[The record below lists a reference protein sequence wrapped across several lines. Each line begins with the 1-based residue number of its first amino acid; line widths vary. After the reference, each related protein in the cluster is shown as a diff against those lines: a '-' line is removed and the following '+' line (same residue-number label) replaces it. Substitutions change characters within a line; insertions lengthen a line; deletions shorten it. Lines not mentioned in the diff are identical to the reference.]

1 MLSAN
6 EGAQE
11 TKAQGAA
18 TTMPPLPPDALI
30 IVPVR
35 NTVLFPG
42 LVLPITLGRPKSIA
56 AAQQAVRDQRQVGIL
71 LQRDAEVAD
80 PTPIDMHRMGT
91 LANIVRYVTGPD
103 GSHHLI
109 CQGEQRFQIVE
120 YLSGWPFF
128 VARVL
133 QIAEPDAKTSEIE
146 ARFVNLKAQ
155 TLEAIQLLPQAPPDL
170 LAAIQSID
178 GPSALAD
185 LAIAYMDV
193 KPEERQEILETVDI
207 SARMDKVSRLLAHRI
222 EVLRLS
228 QEIGRQTKAALD
240 ERQREVLL
248 REQMAAIQRQL
259 GEGEEGKAAEM
270 AELDKAI
277 ANAGMPKEI
286 EDQARKELRR
296 LQRMPEAAGEYG
308 MVRTYLDWLIELPWA
323 LPEEK
328 PIDIVEAR
336 RILDEDHY
344 DLDKIKRRII
354 EYLAVRKLAPQG
366 KAPILCFVG
375 PPGVGK
381 TSLGQSIA
389 RAMGRKFVRVSL
401 GGVHDE
407 AEIRGHRRT
416 YIGALPGNI
425 IQAIR
430 KTGSRNCVMMLDEID
445 KLGAGI
451 QGDPGAA
458 LLEVLDPEQNH
469 TFRDNYLAVP
479 FDLSRVVFIT
489 TANMLDTVPG
499 PLRDRM
505 EIISLAG
512 YTGEEKL
519 EIAHRYLVR
528 RQMEANGLKPGQ
540 VEIGDDVLHEIIAN
554 YTREA
559 GVRGLER
566 QIGQTLRHAAVR
578 IAEGGSGPIRI
589 TRDDLV
595 SILGPPKFESE
606 MAMRTS
612 VPGVATGLAWTP
624 VGGDILFI
632 EATRIPGSGR
642 LILTGQLGE
651 VMKES
656 AQAALSIVKNRA
668 AALGIDAGRFEKS
681 DIHVHVPAG
690 AIPKDGPSAGV
701 AMFMALVSL
710 MTDRTIRSDTA
721 MTGEISLRGLVLPV
735 GGIKEKVVAAH
746 SAGIK
751 RVMLPAR
758 NRRDYDD
765 IPEVA
770 RREMEFVWLERVEEA
785 VAAALEPKKPADAPP
800 PCRSSPA
807 RTRSSTARPRDPPT
821 LAARASARFGR
832 AEARNAKAE
841 AGDPGWIPACAGMSG
856 EHERVSVRVANNSG
870 RSIAICVAPA
880 AALLR
885 AGARRHGECAAFGKH
900 YRQIELHLP
909 VRGLRRRTVQNR
921 TYCAEG
927 KLE

>member
-1 MLSAN
+1 VAEQQMSAK
-6 EGAQE
+6 ESAGVGA
-11 TKAQGAA
+11 TALPA
-18 TTMPPLPPDALI
+18 LPPDALI
-30 IVPVR
+30 VVPVR

-71 LQRDAEVAD
+71 LQRAAEVED
-80 PTPIDMHRMGT
+80 PTAIDMHRMGT
-91 LANIVRYVTGPD
+91 LANVVRYITTPD
-103 GSHHLI
+103 GSHHLV
-109 CQGEQRFQIVE
+109 CQGEQRFQIAE
-120 YLSGWPFF
+120 YLSGWPFL

-133 QIAEPDAKTSEIE
+133 RIPEPDTRTSEIE

-155 TLEAIQLLPQAPPDL
+155 AVEAVELLPQAPAEL
-170 LAAIQSID
+170 VAAIQSIEAA
-178 GPSALAD
+178 PALAD
-185 LAIAYMDV
+185 LSAAYMDI
-193 KPEERQEILETVDI
+193 KPEEKQEILETVDI
-207 SARMDKVSRLLAHRI
+207 TARMDKVSRLLAHRI
-222 EVLRLS
+222 EVMRLS

-277 ANAGMPKEI
+277 NNAGMPKEV

-308 MVRTYLDWLIELPWA
+308 MVRTYLDWLIELPWK
-323 LPEEK
+323 LPDEK
-328 PIDIVEAR
+328 PIDIGQAR

-344 DLDKIKRRII
+344 DLEKIKRRII
-354 EYLAVRKLAPQG
+354 EFLAVRKLSPQG

-389 RAMGRKFVRVSL
+389 RAMDRKFVRVSL

-430 KTGSRNCVMMLDEID
+430 KAGSRNCVMMLDEID

-458 LLEVLDPEQNH
+458 LLEVLDPEQNN
-469 TFRDNYLAVP
+469 TFRDNYLGVP
-479 FDLSRVVFIT
+479 YDLSRVVFIT

-512 YTGEEKL
+512 YTADEKM

-540 VEIGDDVLHEIIAN
+540 AEIDDDALREIIQN

-559 GVRGLER
+559 GVRSLER
-566 QIGQTLRHAAVR
+566 QIGQVLRHAAVR
-578 IAEGGSGPIRI
+578 IAEDQNSGPIRI
-589 TRDDLV
+589 TRSDLAA
-595 SILGPPKFESE
+595 ILGAPQFESE
-606 MAMRTS
+606 TAMRTS

-632 EATRIPGSGR
+632 EATRVPGSGK

-651 VMKES
+651 VMRES

-668 AALGIDAGRFEKS
+668 AALGVDVSRFEKS

-710 MTDRTIRSDTA
+710 MTDRTVRSDTA

-735 GGIKEKVVAAH
+735 GGIKEKVVGAH
-746 SAGIK
+746 RAGI
-751 RVMLPAR
+751 RRIMLPAR
-758 NRRDYDD
+758 NRKDYDD
-765 IPEVA
+765 IPEIA
-770 RREMEFVWLERVEEA
+770 RKEVEFIWLERVEEA
-785 VAAALEPKKPADAPP
+785 VAAALEPKKADA
-800 PCRSSPA
+800 A
-807 RTRSSTARPRDPPT
+807 
-821 LAARASARFGR
+821 
-832 AEARNAKAE
+832 
-841 AGDPGWIPACAGMSG
+841 PGTVPQL
-856 EHERVSVRVANNSG
+856 V
-870 RSIAICVAPA
+870 
-880 AALLR
+880 
-885 AGARRHGECAAFGKH
+885 GAQA
-900 YRQIELHLP
+900 
-909 VRGLRRRTVQNR
+909 
-921 TYCAEG
+921 
-927 KLE
+927 

>member
-1 MLSAN
+1 
-6 EGAQE
+6 
-11 TKAQGAA
+11 
-18 TTMPPLPPDALI
+18 
-30 IVPVR
+30 
-35 NTVLFPG
+35 
-42 LVLPITLGRPKSIA
+42 
-56 AAQQAVRDQRQVGIL
+56 
-71 LQRDAEVAD
+71 
-80 PTPIDMHRMGT
+80 MHRMGT
-91 LANIVRYVTGPD
+91 IANIVRYITAPD
-103 GSHHLI
+103 GTNHLV
-109 CQGEQRFQIVE
+109 CQGEQRFQISE
-120 YLSGWPFF
+120 YLSGWPFL
-128 VARVL
+128 VARVV
-133 QIAEPDAKTSEIE
+133 QIPEPGVRTPEIE
-146 ARFVNLKAQ
+146 ARFVDLKAK
-155 TLEAIQLLPQAPPDL
+155 TIEAIQLLPQVPADL
-170 LAAIQSID
+170 LAAVQSIEA
-178 GPSALAD
+178 PPALAD

-193 KPEERQEILETVDI
+193 KPEEKQEILETVDI
-207 SARMDKVSRLLAHRI
+207 AVRMEKVSRLLAHRI

-228 QEIGRQTKAALD
+228 QEIGRQTKVALD
-240 ERQREVLL
+240 ERQREALL

-270 AELDKAI
+270 AELDAAI
-277 ANAGMPKEI
+277 AKAGMPKDI

-328 PIDIVEAR
+328 PIDIGEAR
-336 RILDEDHY
+336 KILDEDHY
-344 DLDKIKRRII
+344 GLDKIKRRII

-430 KTGSRNCVMMLDEID
+430 KAGTRNCVMMLDEID

-451 QGDPGAA
+451 HGDPGAA
-458 LLEVLDPEQNH
+458 LLEVLDPEQNN
-469 TFRDNYLAVP
+469 TFRDNYLGVP

-505 EIISLAG
+505 EIISLSG
-512 YTGEEKL
+512 YTADEKL

-528 RQMEANGLKPGQ
+528 RQLEANGLKPGQ
-540 VEIGDDVLHEIIAN
+540 VEIGDDVLRDIIQG

-566 QIGQTLRHAAVR
+566 QIGQVLRHAAVR
-578 IAEGGSGPIRI
+578 IAEGQSGPIRI
-589 TRDDLV
+589 AREDLLA
-595 SILGPPKFESE
+595 ILGAPRFENE
-606 MAMRTS
+606 VAMRTS

-642 LILTGQLGE
+642 LILTGQLGD

-668 AALGIDAGRFEKS
+668 VALGIDPSRFEKS

-765 IPEVA
+765 IPEIA

-785 VAAALEPKKPADAPP
+785 VAAALEPKAAEKSPASVPQLADA
-800 PCRSSPA
+800 
-807 RTRSSTARPRDPPT
+807 
-821 LAARASARFGR
+821 
-832 AEARNAKAE
+832 EA
-841 AGDPGWIPACAGMSG
+841 
-856 EHERVSVRVANNSG
+856 
-870 RSIAICVAPA
+870 
-880 AALLR
+880 
-885 AGARRHGECAAFGKH
+885 
-900 YRQIELHLP
+900 
-909 VRGLRRRTVQNR
+909 
-921 TYCAEG
+921 
-927 KLE
+927 